1 MRSAYISKHGRS
13 VTVSCR
19 LSKHIG
25 ARSDKKAKLSADASR
40 AIASLKLAS

>member
-1 MRSAYISKHGRS
+1 MGAASPS
-13 VTVSCR
+13 SCR
-19 LSKHIG
+19 ISKHIG